1 MPNLPQPVFASIR
14 RIATLSLLVAGLAIA
29 ARESGIL
36 EQLELAAFDQ
46 FVRWKPA
53 SPPDPRLLIV
63 GISEDDIANQGKSDR
78 AISQAIN
85 KLQSLQPRVI
95 GLDLYRDLPAE
106 PGHQDLLADLK
117 INQNVIVIC
126 GSGVPASVAPPA
138 GVPESRIG
146 FSDVVLDRDRV
157 LRRNLLTL
165 PVNLSSRCR
174 SPLSFGML
182 IALHYLAQQNIT
194 QTLTPQEQ
202 IQIGSTV
209 FPRLSNPT
217 GGYANL
223 DTRGYQIFFNY
234 RSPVVAEQV
243 TLQQVLQG
251 KVNPNQVK
259 DRIILIGVTAE
270 SEKDYFFTPYSGS
283 NWGAQMAGVSV
294 HAQSVSQILSTVLD
308 RQPLL
313 WTWTKGI
320 DWLWIWVWGAA
331 GAVLVGWTRRP
342 LLQTVVI
349 ALGLASLTGVS
360 FLLFTQAGWV
370 PLIPA
375 GFAFVIGAL
384 AAIATQKAATSPSPL
399 SSAPNSPTS
408 PPTIATQA
416 SPNPPPVPT
425 PTLLKGRYQL
435 NERLGHGGFGITHL
449 AKDMQRPGQPT
460 CVVKQLKLNVSNE
473 TELQMARE
481 LFQREAQ
488 TLETL
493 GNHDQIP
500 RLLAYFEEAQ
510 EFYLV
515 QDYVPGT
522 VLNQIIGDGQTLPEA
537 EVVTLL
543 RETLPILEFIH
554 SKGVIHRDIKP
565 SNLIRRHPDDRI
577 VLIDFGAV
585 KQLQSTVAFSP
596 GSVIIGTHGYAA
608 PEQMRGKPVFSSDI
622 YALGMVALQALGG
635 LAIADLQQIG
645 DPEPQWPASL
655 TLPEPLAAILT
666 QMVQYA
672 PSDRFQSAHDVL
684 HSINSNFS

>member
-1 MPNLPQPVFASIR
+1 MLNSTKSTLNRIR

-36 EQLELAAFDQ
+36 EPLELAAFDQ

-95 GLDLYRDLPAE
+95 GLDLYRDLPTE

-126 GSGVPASVAPPA
+126 DSAIPPPA
-138 GVPESRIG
+138 GVPEPRIG
-146 FSDVVLDRDRV
+146 FSDVVRDRDLV

-182 IALHYLAQQNIT
+182 VALHYLAQQNIT

-270 SEKDYFFTPYSGS
+270 QREKDYFFTPYSSS

-294 HAQSVSQILSTVLD
+294 HAQSISQILSTVLD

-320 DWLWIWVWGAA
+320 DWLWIWVWSAT

-342 LLQTVVI
+342 LLQTVLI

-360 FLLFTQAGWV
+360 FLLFTQAGWI

-375 GFAFVIGAL
+375 GLAFVIGAL

-416 SPNPPPVPT
+416 SLNPSPVPS

-460 CVVKQLKLNVSNE
+460 CVVKQLKLNVSSE
-473 TELQMARE
+473 SELHTARE

-493 GNHDQIP
+493 GTHDRIP

-515 QDYVPGT
+515 QDYIPGT

-543 RETLPILEFIH
+543 KETLPILEFIH
-554 SKGVIHRDIKP
+554 GKGVIHRDIKP
-565 SNLIRRHPDDRI
+565 SNLIRRHPDHRI

-596 GSVIIGTHGYAA
+596 GSVIIGTHGYAP

-635 LAIADLQQIG
+635 LAIADLQLIG
-645 DPEPQWPASL
+645 DLEPQWPASL
-655 TLPEPLAAILT
+655 TLPEPLAPILT

-672 PSDRFQSAHDVL
+672 PSDRFQSANDVL
-684 HSINSNFS
+684 QSINSNFS